1 MFYLFFVCLIQREFD
16 LLILNAR
23 SLKFLQ
29 NLPITKEI
37 WWCFKKYDTTLNV
50 PIIDIKES

>member
-16 LLILNAR
+16 LLISNAH

-29 NLPITKEI
+29 NLPITKGI
-37 WWCFKKYDTTLNV
+37 SVILLLNN
-50 PIIDIKES
+50 